1 MDIIDKYRGDDWDF
15 TVTITEDGA
24 AYDLTAATLT
34 STIGGTPGWSGTPT
48 VVDAANGIC
57 VVNVPNATTALFA
70 PGAYEM
76 DVQSLKA
83 GVKLTAAK
91 WTVNVVADITRT

>member
-15 TVTITEDGA
+15 TVTITEGGT

-48 VVDAANGIC
+48 VVDAANGVC